1 MQGDVE
7 LGQEGRPTADFGVIS
22 AVYNLEMVSILNICC
37 GRVES

>member
-22 AVYNLEMVSILNICC
+22 VHNLEMVSILNLCS